1 MGVCVCGRGGGS
13 RSNII
18 ILHRLQTYFFGILI
32 VLCNFTLVC
41 LLKNEGESLILEIVV

>member
-1 MGVCVCGRGGGS
+1 MCVWEGRGGS

-18 ILHRLQTYFFGILI
+18 ILHRLQTYFFDILI